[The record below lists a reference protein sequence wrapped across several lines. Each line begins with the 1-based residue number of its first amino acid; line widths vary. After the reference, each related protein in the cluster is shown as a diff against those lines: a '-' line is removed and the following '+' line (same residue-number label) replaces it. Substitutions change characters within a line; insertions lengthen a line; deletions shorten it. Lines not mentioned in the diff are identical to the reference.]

1 MPESKTEITI
11 EPNGRHTGL
20 LVGGLV
26 LLGIAVGVLL
36 FGGKLLGGEDPVFE
50 QIPAANNSVT
60 QATGNGNTPQ
70 VGDTA
75 VDFTLLDLD
84 DNTVTLSQFQGQP
97 VIINFWATWC
107 APCRV
112 EMPELQ
118 QTFLDYAD
126 DDLIILALDQDEAPH
141 AVRSFFYDQFGLT
154 FTPLLDE
161 GAAVSDIYAANNLP
175 TTYFVNASGT
185 ITAIHRGI
193 LSRGQIDGYLAE
205 TIQ

>member
-20 LVGGLV
+20 FVGGLV
-26 LLGIAVGVLL
+26 LLGLAAAVLL
-36 FGGKLLGGEDPVFE
+36 FGGKLLGGETLVFD
-50 QIPAANNSVT
+50 QVPSANTGVQ
-60 QATGNGNTPQ
+60 QASGTGLAPQ

-84 DNTVTLSQFQGQP
+84 ENNVTLSQFQGQP

-118 QTFLDYAD
+118 QAFLDYAD
-126 DDLIILALDQDEAPH
+126 DELVILALDQDEAPH

-154 FTPLLDE
+154 FTPLLDDD
-161 GAAVSDIYAANNLP
+161 ATVSDIYAANNLP

-193 LSRGQIDGYLAE
+193 LSREQIDGYLAE